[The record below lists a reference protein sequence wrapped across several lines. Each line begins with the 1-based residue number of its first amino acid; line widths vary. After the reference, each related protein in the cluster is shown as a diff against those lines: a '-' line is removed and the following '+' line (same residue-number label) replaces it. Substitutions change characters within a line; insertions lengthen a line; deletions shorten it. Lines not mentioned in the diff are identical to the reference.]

1 MKKQYYTLYVSDNE
15 LVEFAESN
23 GMTIPA
29 FANLAMHKV
38 MSEMQEANSVVPKPV
53 EVKDLTDRD
62 IMVEVLNEMKFTRDM
77 YISQGNDFTLAQ
89 EDIIIAQFS
98 NRGRRIGNKMI
109 KNILPWQI

>member
-1 MKKQYYTLYVSDNE
+1 MKKQYYTIYVSDKE
-15 LVEFAESN
+15 LVEFAE
-23 GMTIPA
+23 GQGLTIPA

-38 MSEMQEANSVVPKPV
+38 MSEMQETNSVPKPV

-109 KNILPWQI
+109 KNILPWQT